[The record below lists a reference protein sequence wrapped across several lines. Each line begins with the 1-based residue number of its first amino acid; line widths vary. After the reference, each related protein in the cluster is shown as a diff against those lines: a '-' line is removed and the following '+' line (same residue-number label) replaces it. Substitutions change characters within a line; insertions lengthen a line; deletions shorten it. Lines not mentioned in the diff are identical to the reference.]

1 MDPVVGRPV
10 QGVTTREVDEVL
22 SRFGV
27 IARREHSHLQRSID
41 HLRRSGRLTTILPG
55 VLIPADQPRTL
66 RSHCRAVAA
75 WDRDAV
81 ITESAAA
88 RLTFW
93 PDCPHD
99 VISVATRRRS
109 PSRGF
114 RLHAARIPAELIQ
127 LLADGVQVTTPAR
140 TALDLCPALG
150 GDAIDAVLRTRAARL
165 DDLWQA
171 WEFSRRRR
179 GNPARLRLLLE
190 SRTEPWSRAERA
202 LHRLLHEAG
211 IDRWQA
217 NRLIRI
223 GDRRY
228 YGDVV
233 FPRALLVL
241 EVDGLAFHADPTVFE
256 VDRARQNDL
265 QLHGWLV
272 LRFTWDRIHNDPAG
286 VLAEIRFA
294 LRHTG
299 PGSRRVC
306 QA

>member
-1 MDPVVGRPV
+1 M
-10 QGVTTREVDEVL
+10 L

-27 IARREHSHLQRSID
+27 IARREHPHLQHSIE

-55 VLIPADQPRTL
+55 VLVPAQLPVTL
-66 RSHCRAVAA
+66 RSLCRAVAA

-109 PSRGF
+109 ARRGF
-114 RLHAARIPAELIQ
+114 RLRAARIPAELIH
-127 LLADGVQVTTPAR
+127 LLPDGVQVTTPAR

-150 GDAIDAVLRTRAARL
+150 GDSIDVALRTRAARF

-171 WEFSRRRR
+171 WELSRCRP
-179 GNPARLRLLLE
+179 GNAERLRLLLE

-211 IDRWQA
+211 IDHWQA
-217 NRLIRI
+217 NRLIRV

-233 FPRALLVL
+233 FRRARLVL
-241 EVDGLAFHADPTVFE
+241 EVDGAAFHADPTVFD
-256 VDRARQNDL
+256 VDRVRQNDL

-286 VLAEIRFA
+286 VLSETRFA
-294 LRHTG
+294 LRHAAPRT
-299 PGSRRVC
+299 RRLR
-306 QA
+306 QS